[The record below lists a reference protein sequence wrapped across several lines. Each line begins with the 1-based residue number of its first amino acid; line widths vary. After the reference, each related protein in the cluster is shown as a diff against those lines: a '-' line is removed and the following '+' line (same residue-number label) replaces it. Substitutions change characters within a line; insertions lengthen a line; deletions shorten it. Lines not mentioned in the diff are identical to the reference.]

1 MKRRGSQAMSA
12 RLYGRL
18 WRVLVNFFRVP
29 DEPPSPPARPGEP
42 FKVFQPSEGYLR
54 YQKFRFWVLLTLVDI
69 PLVALW
75 IWVLV
80 AIWWLGLLLA
90 PVFLIAIILPDL
102 IAYVA
107 IHLRYDTMWYALSER
122 SMRIRHGIWMIQETT
137 ITFENVQ
144 NLSLQQGPLERHFGI
159 ARVAVQTAGGGAGGA
174 GGAGGGSGGSGG
186 HTGMIEGVSNAPEI
200 RDLIMERVRH
210 SQTAGMGDEPSRV
223 PAGTWLWTEAHLDA
237 LRALRDRTPALGTE

>member
-1 MKRRGSQAMSA
+1 MSA

-18 WRVLVNFFRVP
+18 WRVLVKFFRVP

-90 PVFLIAIILPDL
+90 PVFLVAIILPD
-102 IAYVA
+102 IVAYVA

-144 NLSLQQGPLERHFGI
+144 NLSLRQGPLERHFGI
-159 ARVAVQTAGGGAGGA
+159 ARVVVQTAGGGAGGA

-223 PAGTWLWTEAHLDA
+223 AGTWLWTEAHLDA
-237 LRALRDRTPALGTE
+237 LRKVRDRMAALASG

>member
-1 MKRRGSQAMSA
+1 MKPRGSQAMSA

-18 WRVLVNFFRVP
+18 WHVMVKFFRVP

-42 FKVFQPSEGYLR
+42 FKVFQPSQGYLR
-54 YQKFRFWVLLTLVDI
+54 YQKFRFWVLLTLLDV
-69 PLVALW
+69 PLMALW

-90 PVFLIAIILPDL
+90 PVFLVAIILPD
-102 IAYVA
+102 IVAFVA

-144 NLSLQQGPLERHFGI
+144 NLSLEQGPLERHFGI
-159 ARVAVQTAGGGAGGA
+159 ARVVVQTAG

-200 RDLIMERVRH
+200 RDLIMERVRR
-210 SQTAGMGDEPSRV
+210 SQTAGASDEPSRV
-223 PAGTWLWTEAHLDA
+223 PPGTWLWTEAHLDA
-237 LRALRDRTPALGTE
+237 LRALRDRMLTAIEQGYA

>member
-1 MKRRGSQAMSA
+1 MKRRGEEMSA

-90 PVFLIAIILPDL
+90 PVFLVAIILPDL

-137 ITFENVQ
+137 LTFENVQ

-159 ARVAVQTAGGGAGGA
+159 ARVVVQTAGGGGGE
-174 GGAGGGSGGSGG
+174 GAGGGSDG
-186 HTGMIEGVSNAPEI
+186 HTGLIEGVSNAPEI
-200 RDLIMERVRH
+200 RDLIMDRVRH
-210 SQTAGMGDEPSRV
+210 SKTAGVGDDPSRV
-223 PAGTWLWTEAHLDA
+223 PAGTWLWTETHLDA
-237 LRALRDRTPALGTE
+237 LRKIRGRMSALAGG